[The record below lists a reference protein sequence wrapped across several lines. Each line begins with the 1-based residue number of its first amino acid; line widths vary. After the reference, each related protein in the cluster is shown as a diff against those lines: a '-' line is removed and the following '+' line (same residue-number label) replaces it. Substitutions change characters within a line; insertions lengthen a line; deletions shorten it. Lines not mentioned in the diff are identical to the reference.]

1 VAIVDPWDFPSE
13 QSFRTRTRYDYKPKT
28 LSAGARNLTAALCGR
43 NNQMAKEHM
52 ADPTIL
58 STHRAK
64 NRSTK
69 ECGWKHGNRGGRG
82 SKGKNPKKERKKE
95 RKKENK
101 DFRPSLGGSCGR
113 NSKTAR
119 HAALTRPRW
128 PPELDGIGAS
138 AYGFDWQRFIQY
150 PSQTCTG
157 PGIFRGRSRCPQ
169 ARPSAKGESQ

>member
-95 RKKENK
+95 RKKIKTSGLLLEGVVVATQRLP
-101 DFRPSLGGSCGR
+101 DTPRSLDRDGHLS
-113 NSKTAR
+113 
-119 HAALTRPRW
+119 LT
-128 PPELDGIGAS
+128 G
-138 AYGFDWQRFIQY
+138 
-150 PSQTCTG
+150 
-157 PGIFRGRSRCPQ
+157 
-169 ARPSAKGESQ
+169 